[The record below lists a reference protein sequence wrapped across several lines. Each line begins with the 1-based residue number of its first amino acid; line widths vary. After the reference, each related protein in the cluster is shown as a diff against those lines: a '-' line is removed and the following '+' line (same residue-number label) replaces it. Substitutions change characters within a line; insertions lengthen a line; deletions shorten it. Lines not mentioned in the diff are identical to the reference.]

1 MRVSMITAEYPPR
14 QGGVGDYTAML
25 CRHLHR
31 QGVET
36 TVVTTKLPAAADSSP
51 PASRVIRSWGWLSWP
66 ALEAACG
73 DADVIHIQYQ
83 TAAYGL
89 HPAINLWP
97 TWMRRHRRR
106 PRLVVTFHD
115 LRVPYLFPKA
125 GRVRWWVTLALARG
139 SDAVIVTNAADERRL
154 RDSGLG
160 ARVHQI
166 PLGNNIPV
174 APPEGYDRQAW
185 RARLAVGEDEGLLV
199 HFGFLNSSKGCE
211 TLIEAVAQLRQAGTP
226 VRLLMVGGRTG
237 HADPTNVAYAE
248 QIEAQMAS
256 AGVAEAVIWTDFT
269 APDEVSG
276 HLLAGDVAVLP
287 YRDGVSFRRTTL
299 ITALAHG
306 LPVVTTRPSPAIPA
320 LRDGENVALVPPDD
334 AAALARSI
342 ARILSDDDMRRRL
355 AEGARELGTTFDWNR
370 IARQTAGLYGNL
382 VGDREGGATGEYRIR
397 NDER

>member
-1 MRVSMITAEYPPR
+1 M
-14 QGGVGDYTAML
+14 QGGVGDYTAIL

-36 TVVTTKLPAAADSSP
+36 TVVTTKLPAPEDSAP
-51 PASRVIRSWGWLSWP
+51 PASRVVQSWGWRSWP
-66 ALEAACG
+66 TLDLASR
-73 DADVIHIQYQ
+73 DADVAHIQYQ

-97 TWMRRHRRR
+97 WWLRRKQWR

-154 RDSGLG
+154 RESGLG
-160 ARVHQI
+160 ARVHHI
-166 PLGNNIPV
+166 PLGNNIPG
-174 APPEGYDRQAW
+174 APPAGYDRQAW
-185 RARLAVGEDEGLLV
+185 RARLAVGEDECLLV

-211 TLIEAVAQLRQAGTP
+211 TLVEAVAQLRQAGAP

-237 HADPTNVAYAE
+237 DADPTNVAYAR
-248 QIEAQMAS
+248 QIEARMAG
-256 AGVAEAVIWTDFT
+256 AGIDQAVIWTDF
-269 APDEVSG
+269 AAADEVSG

-299 ITALAHG
+299 ITALAHA
-306 LPVVTTRPSPAIPA
+306 LPVVTTRPAQAIPT
-320 LRDGENVALVPPDD
+320 LRNGENVVLVPADD
-334 AAALARSI
+334 AAALARAI
-342 ARILSDDDMRRRL
+342 AGLCADDDMRRCL
-355 AEGARELGTTFDWNR
+355 AEGARDLGRLFDWEN
-370 IARQTAGLYGNL
+370 IAGRTASLYRSIL
-382 VGDREGGATGEYRIR
+382 
-397 NDER
+397 

>member
-1 MRVSMITAEYPPR
+1 MITAEYPPR

-36 TVVTTKLPAAADSSP
+36 TVVTTKHPAPEDSSP
-51 PASRVIRSWGWLSWP
+51 PASRVVPSWGWPAWP
-66 ALEAACG
+66 TLESASHG
-73 DADVIHIQYQ
+73 TDVIHIQYQ

-97 TWMRRHRRR
+97 CWMRRHRRR

-125 GRVRWWVTLALARG
+125 GRMRWWVTLALARG
-139 SDAVIVTNAADERRL
+139 SDAVIVTNTADERRL

-160 ARVHQI
+160 AHVHQI

-185 RARLAVGEDEGLLV
+185 RARLAVGKDECLLV

-211 TLIEAVAQLRQAGTP
+211 TLIEAVAQLRQTGKP

-237 HADPTNVAYAE
+237 DADPTNVAYAK
-248 QIEAQMAS
+248 QIEARIAA
-256 AGVAEAVIWTDFT
+256 AGVAQAVIWTDFT
-269 APDEVSG
+269 APDKVSG

-342 ARILSDDDMRRRL
+342 ARILSDDDTRRRL
-355 AEGARELGTTFDWNR
+355 AEGARELGTTFDWEN
-370 IARQTAGLYGNL
+370 IARRTAGLYRSIL
-382 VGDREGGATGEYRIR
+382 
-397 NDER
+397 